1 MNTQRLTLITAI
13 LLAILVIIAIFF
25 FRSGSNP
32 ETVVDTPTE
41 PIAFSLEGQ
50 PAIGDPNAPVKLAL
64 FEDFKCP
71 ACKAFEEMVW
81 PKLEKDYVAT
91 GKVQAHFVYFQII
104 NGSTDAGIASE
115 CVYHQNEK
123 LFWDYKTIIYRSQ
136 EDERSNWATP
146 EKMVELAKTYVPDI
160 NTDELKT
167 CLEEKRYADDIQKDR
182 DMGETAGVQGTPSL
196 FVNGKKIEVTANT
209 FDEYYDQVKATIDA
223 AVESGN

>member
-13 LLAILVIIAIFF
+13 LLAILAVVAIFF
-25 FRSGSNP
+25 FRSRATPTPGAA
-32 ETVVDTPTE
+32 TPTE
-41 PIAFSLEGQ
+41 PLAFSLEGQ
-50 PAIGDPNAPVKLAL
+50 PALGDPKAPVKLAM

-81 PKLEKDYVAT
+81 PKLEKDYVNT

-104 NGSTDAGIASE
+104 DGSTDAGIAGE
-115 CVYHQNEK
+115 CVYHQSEK
-123 LFWDYKTIIYRSQ
+123 LFWEYKTIVYRSQ
-136 EDERSNWATP
+136 QDERTNWATP

-160 NTDELKT
+160 NADELKT

-196 FVNGKKIEVTANT
+196 FVNGKKVEVTAKT

-223 AVESGN
+223 AVESSN